1 MLRSLLEQLRIL
13 MIRVAQDYQWATRNP
28 LPARQSMLQPEDLY
42 DTPNLALLFDSIS
55 LGTSGEA
62 PPSVDPFEQETLELY
77 FFLEGLGT
85 EMPEQLALADP
96 FGREVLELFSPFEEL
111 DTGMPEPALHADPFD
126 TAMLDPQL
134 EAWCFNM

>member
-1 MLRSLLEQLRIL
+1 MSPHQSTSQLEG
-13 MIRVAQDYQWATRNP
+13 P
-28 LPARQSMLQPEDLY
+28 Y
-42 DTPNLALLFDSIS
+42 DTPDLALLFDGIS

-96 FGREVLELFSPFEEL
+96 FEREMLELFSLFEEL
-111 DTGMPEPALHADPFD
+111 DTGMPEPASHADPFD
-126 TAMLDPQL
+126 TVMLDPQF
-134 EAWCFNM
+134 EAWCFSM